1 MNERFVNFF
10 ALKDTFSVTTSCK
23 YWRIQWMVELSLWHL
38 HDKVLA
44 FYPQDINSHEWSMV
58 GCSLSLRDYFP
69 FFKKLE
75 NILIM
80 WYSDNNTGKQSLS
93 RAVKINVSP
102 FFRECKED
110 FVFNLKMKFM
120 NLFLVNQGYQINISQ
135 RFWEPKMI

>member
-1 MNERFVNFF
+1 MENSVNGRVIPLASSRQSACF
-10 ALKDTFSVTTSCK
+10 
-23 YWRIQWMVELSLWHL
+23 LSARH
-38 HDKVLA
+38 
-44 FYPQDINSHEWSMV
+44 INSHEWSMV

-110 FVFNLKMKFM
+110 FEFNLKMKFM